1 MIKSGGMVYLLGW
14 VEISIV
20 EITKEILEM
29 DMDKWFGAMEAIIK
43 DNGVMVFKMVKD
55 RYLLLTKVIKKVDL
69 WIIKLFKYINRS

>member
-1 MIKSGGMVYLLGW
+1 MTKSGGMVYLLGR

-29 DMDKWFGAMEAIIK
+29 DMDKWFGATEAIIK

-55 RYLLLTKVIKKVDL
+55 RYLLLMKVIKKVDL
-69 WIIKLFKYINRS
+69 WIIK